1 MSDESIWEE
10 TFNII
15 RQILGLEK
23 REAPKPQPSKPM
35 SPDEVDQFGA
45 QYQNYLVNQQISLP
59 GAMVLDA
66 PLSRPR
72 SEEEMMRDFERT
84 GVTQRPGVTIKS
96 SDVPRGA
103 LTNRAI
109 GKKR

>member
-1 MSDESIWEE
+1 M
-10 TFNII
+10 T
-15 RQILGLEK
+15 
-23 REAPKPQPSKPM
+23 
-35 SPDEVDQFGA
+35 PDEVDQFGA
-45 QYQNYLVNQQISLP
+45 QYQNYLVNQKIGLP

-66 PLSRPR
+66 PLSRAR

-103 LTNRAI
+103 LTTRAI

>member
-1 MSDESIWEE
+1 MNNESIWEE

-15 RQILGLEK
+15 RQILGLQK
-23 REAPKPQPSKPM
+23 REPSKPQPSKPM
-35 SPDEVDQFGA
+35 TPDETDQFGA
-45 QYQNYLVNQQISLP
+45 QYQNYLFNQQIGLP

-96 SDVPRGA
+96 SELPKGT
-103 LTNRAI
+103 LTGRAI

>member
-10 TFNII
+10 TFNIL

-23 REAPKPQPSKPM
+23 RKSPKPRPSKPM
-35 SPDEVDQFGA
+35 SPDETDQFGA
-45 QYQNYLVNQQISLP
+45 QYQNYLVNQQIGLP

-72 SEEEMMRDFERT
+72 SEEEMMKDFERT
-84 GVTQRPGVTIKS
+84 GVTQRPGVTIRS
-96 SDVPRGA
+96 SDLPRGA

-109 GKKR
+109 GKKP